1 MTAPPLHEDNHTQQA
16 TLPMHDDGSLFLNHR
31 VFSGHFRLLC
41 LFPGYIVHF
50 NPLACSTSV
59 AVFGLYHPF
68 SAPVSYFS
76 SLLPIIH
83 SNHPF
88 FIAVGYHLFYI
99 FPTTCSNFTDLF
111 FSPFCITHFAVFSVL
126 VVHVASCRIHITSN
140 HQ

>member
-1 MTAPPLHEDNHTQQA
+1 MTAPPLHEEHHTQQA
-16 TLPMHDDGSLFLNHR
+16 TLPMHDDGSLFPNYR
-31 VFSGHFRLLC
+31 VFSGHFRLHL
-41 LFPGYIVHF
+41 LHRPFPPTGMF
-50 NPLACSTSV
+50 NLYSV
-59 AVFGLYHPF
+59 AVFGLYRPF
-68 SAPVSYFS
+68 SAPVSHFS

-99 FPTTCSNFTDLF
+99 FPTTCSNFTDMF

-126 VVHVASCRIHITSN
+126 VVHVASYRIHITSN